1 MPQAAGTGSVT
12 ETAIT
17 TEYLNMRLDRLIEL
31 LQDCLGVTGDS
42 GDILAKGDGVGNL

>member
-31 LQDCLGVTGDS
+31 LQDCLGVTGD
-42 GDILAKGDGVGNL
+42 ILAKGDGVGNL